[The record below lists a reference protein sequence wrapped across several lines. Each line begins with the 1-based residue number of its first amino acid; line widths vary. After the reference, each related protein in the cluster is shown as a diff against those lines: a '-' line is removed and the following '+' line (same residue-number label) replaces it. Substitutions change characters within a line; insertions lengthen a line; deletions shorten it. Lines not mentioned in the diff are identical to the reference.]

1 MATYTIN
8 INERT
13 SAGKALLDYLI
24 SLGVIIKNKAK
35 TREETS
41 GYNETLQAIKEMK
54 EGKVVRY
61 KNFEDF
67 KKKMYGL

>member
-67 KKKMYGL
+67 KNKMYGL